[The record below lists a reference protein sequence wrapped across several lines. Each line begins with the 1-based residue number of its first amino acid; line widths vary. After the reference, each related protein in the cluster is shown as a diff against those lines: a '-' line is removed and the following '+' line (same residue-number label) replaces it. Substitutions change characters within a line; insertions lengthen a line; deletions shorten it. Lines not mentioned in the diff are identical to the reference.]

1 MTSVKWE
8 INEGKAGESAQ
19 SPSREPGVTACRPS
33 GAPVP
38 PGDQGMGERPNIRA
52 HPLLV
57 SLQSTCP
64 GAPST

>member
-19 SPSREPGVTACRPS
+19 SPGREPGVTACRPAC
-33 GAPVP
+33 APSSLVTR
-38 PGDQGMGERPNIRA
+38 EWA

-57 SLQSTCP
+57 SLQSSCP
-64 GAPST
+64 GDPST